1 MRNYYLIAGAISIAC
16 ASPSLGINLYAHL
29 EGKSTWVMVFAVVF
43 VAFFAPLAIL
53 VTGEAARQRAWGAFI
68 VGWMVSTVT
77 ISLNVYFAVIGI
89 AQMRAESVEGRQA
102 QIDLAGNDSERRGDI
117 RGRIKALKD
126 RIGDRSAADFE
137 SEIRK
142 IEAGKS
148 FRITSGCKKYLGPQT
163 RETCSSYQELSAGL
177 KNATE
182 LERLR
187 RMDDEF
193 WTTGTS
199 TEPVAKLTV
208 ADPQVEN
215 FAALIGMVFSLDNI
229 NKSFIAA
236 GMTAVPAIGLEII
249 ADMGPILL
257 MWFFWHRAAKLPGRI
272 ESCPAHPAILPENP
286 AQTAE
291 SGDSHPAILP
301 NHPAMMLAPPR
312 PSGTRQRVLP
322 GISEW
327 AARQLSQAA
336 GECLTIE
343 ELYKDYVNWARQ
355 KKIEVATKPT
365 FGAIMNSLGYE
376 RESGGA
382 RRFRGIGIKNQL
394 RVVA

>member
-1 MRNYYLIAGAISIAC
+1 MRNYYLIAGAISVAC
-16 ASPSLGINLYAHL
+16 ASPSLGVNLYAHL

-53 VTGEAARQRAWGAFI
+53 ATGEAALQKAWGALI
-68 VGWMVSTVT
+68 VGMMVSTIA

-89 AQMRAESVEGRQA
+89 AQMRAETVDGRQA
-102 QIDLAGNDSERRGDI
+102 QIDLAGNDSERRGELRERI
-117 RGRIKALKD
+117 RALKGKV
-126 RIGDRSAADFE
+126 GDKSTADFE
-137 SEIRK
+137 SEMRK
-142 IEAGKS
+142 IEAGKF
-148 FRITSGCKKYLGPQT
+148 FRITGSCKKYLGPQT
-163 RETCSSYQELSAGL
+163 RETCDTYQELSAGL

-182 LERLR
+182 LEKLR
-187 RMDDEF
+187 RRDDAF

-199 TEPVAKLTV
+199 TEPVVKPTV

-215 FAALIGMVFSLDNI
+215 FATLIGMVFSLDKI
-229 NKSFIAA
+229 NKSFVAA

-257 MWFFWHRAAKLPGRI
+257 MWFFWHRAAALPGRI
-272 ESCPAHPAILPENP
+272 ESCHEPSAILPENP

-291 SGDSHPAILP
+291 IKDSDPAILP
-301 NHPAMMLAPPR
+301 SYPALLLSAPKPN
-312 PSGTRQRVLP
+312 GVRQRVYP

-327 AARQLSQAA
+327 AAGQLSQAA
-336 GECLTIE
+336 GEFLTIE
-343 ELYKDYVNWARQ
+343 ELYKDYGGWAKR
-355 KKIEVATKPT
+355 KKIEVATKST